1 MLEAACTSRAR
12 RFRGLETMRIYSHI
26 RTFVLA
32 TCAGLAIACAG
43 TALAA
48 TQGTT
53 ALGSSSGSVDVVV
66 TTGLV
71 TRVSGLNDINLGAW
85 SGTGDMSGSDNLC
98 IGRSGVGLFANG
110 AYRVRLDGDGD
121 ASDVNAYTLSNGTDL
136 LYYNV
141 AFNDATGTGG
151 TPVTGGVMLNAQTG
165 FGFWQ
170 FLNVLFGC
178 AVNNANIE
186 VSIPAAELLSVPAG
200 NYTGTLTIVL
210 IPE

>member
-1 MLEAACTSRAR
+1 MKILSQ
-12 RFRGLETMRIYSHI
+12 I
-26 RTFVLA
+26 RSLA
-32 TCAGLAIACAG
+32 VAAIAGFFLAGSG
-43 TALAA
+43 TAFAA
-48 TQGTT
+48 TQGSTT
-53 ALGSSSGSVDVVV
+53 PGSSTGGVDVVV

-71 TRVSGLNDINLGAW
+71 ARVSGLNDIDLGAW
-85 SGTGDMSGSDNLC
+85 SGAGDLTGSDNLC
-98 IGRSGVGLFANG
+98 IGRSGIGLFANG

-121 ASDVNAYTLSNGTDL
+121 ASDVSAFTLSNGTDL

-141 AFNDATGTGG
+141 AFNDATGVGG

-178 AVNNANIE
+178 SVNNANIE
-186 VSIPAAELLSVPAG
+186 ISIPAAELLSVPAG
-200 NYTGTLTIVL
+200 NYTGTLTVVL

>member
-1 MLEAACTSRAR
+1 MRNIST
-12 RFRGLETMRIYSHI
+12 FRKAI
-26 RTFVLA
+26 VV
-32 TCAGLAIACAG
+32 AGFLTIGCG
-43 TALAA
+43 PVQAA
-48 TQGTT
+48 TQGTNIP
-53 ALGSSSGSVDVVV
+53 GSSSTGSVDVVV

-71 TRVSGLNDINLGAW
+71 ARVSGLNDIDLGTW
-85 SGTGDMSGSDNLC
+85 SGSGDLSGSDDLC

-121 ASDVNAYTLSNGTDL
+121 ASDISAFTLTNGTNL

-141 AFNDATGTGG
+141 AFNDATGAGG
-151 TPVTGGVMLNAQTG
+151 TPVTGGVMLNSQSG

-170 FLNVLFGC
+170 FLNVQFGC
-178 AVNNANIE
+178 SVNNANIE
-186 VSIPAAELLSVPAG
+186 VTVPATELQSVPGG

>member
-1 MLEAACTSRAR
+1 VR
-12 RFRGLETMRIYSHI
+12 RFRAQNLMHFLSQI
-26 RTFVLA
+26 RTLA
-32 TCAGLAIACAG
+32 GAAIAGFYLASSG

-53 ALGSSSGSVDVVV
+53 TPGSSAGSVDVVV

-71 TRVSGLNDINLGAW
+71 ARVGGLNDIDLGTW
-85 SGTGDMSGSDNLC
+85 SGAGDLTGSDDLC

-121 ASDVNAYTLSNGTDL
+121 ASDVSAFTLSNGTDL

-141 AFNDATGTGG
+141 AFNDATGVGG
-151 TPVTGGVMLNAQTG
+151 TSVSGGAMLNAQTG

-186 VSIPAAELLSVPAG
+186 VSISAAELLSVPAG
-200 NYTGTLTIVL
+200 NYTGTLTVVL

>member
-1 MLEAACTSRAR
+1 MHIL
-12 RFRGLETMRIYSHI
+12 SHI
-26 RTFVLA
+26 RTVA
-32 TCAGLAIACAG
+32 VAAIAGFYLASSG
-43 TALAA
+43 TAFAA

-53 ALGSSSGSVDVVV
+53 TAGSSAGSVDVVV

-71 TRVSGLNDINLGAW
+71 ARVSGLNDIDLGTW
-85 SGTGDMSGSDNLC
+85 SGAGDLSGSDDLC

-121 ASDVNAYTLSNGTDL
+121 ASDVSAFTLSNGTDL
-136 LYYNV
+136 LHYTV
-141 AFNDATGTGG
+141 AFNDATGVGG

-170 FLNVLFGC
+170 FINVLFGC
-178 AVNNANIE
+178 SVNNANIE
-186 VSIPAAELLSVPAG
+186 VSVPAAELLSVPAG

>member
-1 MLEAACTSRAR
+1 MPILSKFRAA
-12 RFRGLETMRIYSHI
+12 L
-26 RTFVLA
+26 VV
-32 TCAGLAIACAG
+32 AGLLTVSSG

-48 TQGTT
+48 TQGSNTP
-53 ALGSSSGSVDVVV
+53 GNSSTGSVDVVV

-71 TRVSGLNDINLGAW
+71 ARISGLNDIDLGTW
-85 SGTGDMSGSDNLC
+85 SGSGNLSGSDDLC
-98 IGRSGVGLFANG
+98 IGRSGVGLFATG

-121 ASDVNAYTLSNGTDL
+121 ASNINAFTLTNGTNL

-151 TPVTGGVMLNAQTG
+151 TPVTGGVMLNSQTG

-170 FLNVLFGC
+170 YINVLFGC
-178 AVNNANIE
+178 SVNNANIE
-186 VSIPAAELLSVPAG
+186 VTVPATELQSVPGG

>member
-1 MLEAACTSRAR
+1 MSILT
-12 RFRGLETMRIYSHI
+12 HI
-26 RTFVLA
+26 RTFTAAALA
-32 TCAGLAIACAG
+32 GCLLSGAG
-43 TALAA
+43 TAFAA

-53 ALGSSSGSVDVVV
+53 TLGSSTGTVDVVV

-71 TRVSGLNDINLGAW
+71 ARISGLNDIDLGTW
-85 SGTGDMSGSDNLC
+85 SGSGDLSGSDNLC

-121 ASDVNAYTLSNGTDL
+121 PSDIHAFTLSNGADL

-141 AFNDATGTGG
+141 AFNDGTGTGG
-151 TPVTGGVMLNAQTG
+151 TPVTGGVMLSGQSG

-186 VSIPAAELLSVPAG
+186 VTIPANELQSVPGG
-200 NYTGTLTIVL
+200 NYTGTLTVVL

>member
-1 MLEAACTSRAR
+1 ML
-12 RFRGLETMRIYSHI
+12 SHI
-26 RTFVLA
+26 RTLIASAGV
-32 TCAGLAIACAG
+32 GLAVAFG
-43 TALAA
+43 GSALAA
-48 TQGTT
+48 TQGNT
-53 ALGSSSGSVDVVV
+53 ALGSSTGSVDVVV

-71 TRVSGLNDINLGAW
+71 TRISGLNDINLGTW
-85 SGTGDMSGSDNLC
+85 SGTGDMSGSDDLC

-121 ASDVNAYTLSNGTDL
+121 ASDINAFTLTNGTDL
-136 LYYNV
+136 LYYDV
-141 AFNDATGTGG
+141 AFNDATGAGG

-200 NYTGTLTIVL
+200 NYTGTLTVVL

>member
-1 MLEAACTSRAR
+1 
-12 RFRGLETMRIYSHI
+12 MRILQKI
-26 RTFVLA
+26 RALSVAAF
-32 TCAGLAIACAG
+32 AGLYLAG
-43 TALAA
+43 SVTALAA

-53 ALGSSSGSVDVVV
+53 TPGSSTGSVDVVV

-71 TRVSGLNDINLGAW
+71 ARVSGLNDIDLGTW
-85 SGTGDMSGSDNLC
+85 SGTGDLTGSDNLC

-121 ASDVNAYTLSNGTDL
+121 ASDVNAFTLSNGTDL

-141 AFNDATGTGG
+141 AFNDNTGVGG
-151 TPVTGGVMLNAQTG
+151 TPVTGGVMLNAQSG

-200 NYTGTLTIVL
+200 NYTGTLTVVL

>member
-1 MLEAACTSRAR
+1 MHTLSQ
-12 RFRGLETMRIYSHI
+12 I
-26 RTFVLA
+26 RPLA
-32 TCAGLAIACAG
+32 VAAIAGFYLAMSG
-43 TALAA
+43 AAFAA

-53 ALGSSSGSVDVVV
+53 TSGSTAGSVDVVV

-71 TRVSGLNDINLGAW
+71 ARVSGLNDIDLGTW
-85 SGTGDMSGSDNLC
+85 SGAGDLSGSDDLC

-110 AYRVRLDGDGD
+110 TYRVRLDGDGD
-121 ASDVNAYTLSNGTDL
+121 ASDVSAFTLSNGTDL
-136 LYYNV
+136 LHYNV
-141 AFNDATGTGG
+141 AFNDATGVGG

-170 FLNVLFGC
+170 YLNVLFGC
-178 AVNNANIE
+178 SVNNANIE
-186 VSIPAAELLSVPAG
+186 VSVPAAELISVPAG

>member
-1 MLEAACTSRAR
+1 MSNRLRPLRS
-12 RFRGLETMRIYSHI
+12 
-26 RTFVLA
+26 LA
-32 TCAGLAIACAG
+32 LSLVTLCLLLPA
-43 TALAA
+43 TVQAA

-53 ALGSSSGSVDVVV
+53 APGISTGSVDVVV

-71 TRVSGLNDINLGAW
+71 ARVSGLNDINFGTW
-85 SGTGDMSGSDNLC
+85 SGAGDLSASDNLC
-98 IGRSGVGLFANG
+98 IGRSGVGLFG
-110 AYRVRLDGDGD
+110 TGIYRVRLDGDGD
-121 ASDVNAYTLSNGTDL
+121 AFDVNAFTLSNGTDL

-141 AFNDATGTGG
+141 AFNDAVGAGG
-151 TPVTGGVMLNAQTG
+151 TPVTGGVMLNNQTG

-170 FLNVLFGC
+170 FLNVVFGC

-186 VSIPAAELLSVPAG
+186 VTIPATELNSAPAG

>member
-1 MLEAACTSRAR
+1 MTILSTF
-12 RFRGLETMRIYSHI
+12 RFALVTAIW
-26 RTFVLA
+26 
-32 TCAGLAIACAG
+32 AIATSG
-43 TALAA
+43 MALAA
-48 TQGTT
+48 NQGTT
-53 ALGSSSGSVDVVV
+53 TPGSSTGDVDVVV

-71 TRVSGLNDINLGAW
+71 ARVSGLNDINLGVW
-85 SGTGDMSGSDNLC
+85 SGSGDLSGSDNLC

-110 AYRVRLDGDGD
+110 TYRVRLDGDGD
-121 ASDVNAYTLSNGTDL
+121 ASDIHAFTLSNGTDL

-151 TPVTGGVMLNAQTG
+151 TPVTGGVMLNGQTG

-178 AVNNANIE
+178 SVNNANIE
-186 VSIPAAELLSVPAG
+186 VTVPAVELQSVPGG